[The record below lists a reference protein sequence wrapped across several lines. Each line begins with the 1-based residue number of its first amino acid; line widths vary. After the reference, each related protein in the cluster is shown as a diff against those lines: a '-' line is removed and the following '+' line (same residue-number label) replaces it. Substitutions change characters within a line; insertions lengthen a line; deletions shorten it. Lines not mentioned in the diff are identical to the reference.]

1 MVNEKTYNYV
11 VCINNTGYEASL
23 EVRKI
28 YRVIKDKEVE
38 NKGLLKI
45 IDESG
50 EDYLYPIDFFIQID
64 LPQKI
69 KQALQT

>member
-28 YRVIKDKEVE
+28 YIVIKDEEVE

-50 EDYLYPIDFFIQID
+50 EDYLYPIDFFIRID

-69 KQALQT
+69 KQALRT